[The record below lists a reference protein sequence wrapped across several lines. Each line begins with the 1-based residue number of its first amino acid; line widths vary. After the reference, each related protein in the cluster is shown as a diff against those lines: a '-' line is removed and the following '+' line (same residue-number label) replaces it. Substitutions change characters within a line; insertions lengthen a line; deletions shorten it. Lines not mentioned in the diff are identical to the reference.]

1 MNAACMLY
9 AAASLLG
16 AFTYRPDGGAG
27 LFFYDSA
34 AGSREPFVNL
44 MNPVSLPFQKGA
56 FFSTRAENPYGIRGL
71 ASYFAA
77 AGYSSDGAGAS
88 AAWTRFGTPE
98 YTEDRA
104 FLSAGKSAGP
114 LSIGIRTHA
123 DRVKL
128 SLCGFSQTRT
138 AMDAD
143 SAMRLDPLSFL
154 SLGCVQQNIYAVFS
168 RTQREI
174 LYPET
179 ALGAALF
186 PARGIT
192 LSWNYN
198 RTYYGGV
205 NSLSCSVAL
214 LPQLRIGAGYSRETQ
229 RYALQSELLVKG
241 VLVSYA
247 FSYHP
252 SLGVTHSAG
261 VSWSPGCKGFPAV
274 DSSCQA
280 FPATENE
287 RKTVVDIANCSA
299 EALAEASGISDEMA
313 SRIVRSRELF
323 GCVSEKTLYQM
334 GLSPSERSSVMD
346 HADGIITE
354 REEKEAALAKK
365 EQEWERRK
373 NAPKKKAKDVFLRLV
388 DAGVSPPKALKAA
401 QIAKRAGGSFA
412 DEISRSGDFST
423 DEKRRIIAVCAG
435 Q

>member
-1 MNAACMLY
+1 MNAACVMI

-27 LFFYDSA
+27 LFPYDA
-34 AGSREPFVNL
+34 AVSSPEPCVNL
-44 MNPVSLPFQKGA
+44 MNPSSLPFQQGA
-56 FFSTRAENPYGIRGL
+56 FFSIRAENPYGIRGL
-71 ASYFAA
+71 ASYSAM

-98 YTEDRA
+98 YAEDRA

-114 LSIGIRTHA
+114 LSIGVRTHA
-123 DRVKL
+123 DRVRL
-128 SLCGFSQTRT
+128 SLRGFSQTRT

-143 SAMRLDPLSFL
+143 CSMRFDPLTFL
-154 SLGCVQQNIYAVFS
+154 SLGCVQQNAYALFS
-168 RTQREI
+168 RTQRDI

-179 ALGAALF
+179 VLGAALF
-186 PARGIT
+186 PARGIS

-205 NSLSCSVAL
+205 NSLACSASI

-229 RYALQSELLVKG
+229 RYALQSELLLKR
-241 VLVSYA
+241 VLVSYS

-261 VSWSPGCKGFPAV
+261 VSWSPECAEFSAV

-280 FPATENE
+280 YPATENE
-287 RKTVVDIANCSA
+287 QKIVVDITNCSA

-323 GCVSEKTLYQM
+323 GSVSEKTLYQM
-334 GLSPSERSSVMD
+334 GLSPSERSSVME
-346 HADGIITE
+346 HAEGIISE
-354 REEKEAALAKK
+354 REEKDAAFAKK
-365 EQEWERRK
+365 EREWERRK
-373 NAPKKKAKDVFLRLV
+373 NSTKKKAKDVFLRLV

-401 QIAKRAGGSFA
+401 QIAKRAGGSFS
-412 DEISRSGDFST
+412 DEISRSGDFSAE
-423 DEKRRIIAVCAG
+423 EKKRIIAVCSG